1 MTVEQQKNFIIKAL
15 FYSLVTVFIF
25 IVLKLMTG
33 ILFPFAAA
41 LLITLSLQGTVDRL
55 VKKFR
60 IRRKPASVMTVT
72 VIFLGVGLVIFWLM
86 RALYRQTVELIEALP
101 SYSENITSTLNTLA
115 EKFRQL
121 LDKIPF
127 LSDGMLDTMPSTA
140 LDTVTERLASALTS
154 AATSFAAGVP
164 KFILSLLVMII
175 ASIYFAKDFDDIKR
189 FLKEFIKHR
198 NWRWVFNFKE
208 ILQTKTARLLRGYF
222 LIILLTFF
230 ELSLGL
236 MLLKVKYALIIAAV
250 TAVVD
255 ILPVLGSGTV
265 LIPWAVISALSGNTG
280 LSVGLVVL
288 YLIITAVRN
297 FAEPRIIGSKIGVH
311 PLVMLAAVFLGLTL
325 FGAVGVIA
333 APLLIVTAKAFYD
346 SRKAQQN
353 KISPTP

>member
-1 MTVEQQKNFIIKAL
+1 MTVEHQKNFIIKAL
-15 FYSLVTVFIF
+15 FYSLIAVLVFV
-25 IVLKLMTG
+25 VLKLMTG

-41 LLITLSLQGTVDRL
+41 LLITVSLQGTVDRL

-60 IRRKPASVMTVT
+60 IRRKPASVMAVT
-72 VIFLGVGLVIFWLM
+72 TIFASVGLMIFWLL
-86 RALYRQTVELIEALP
+86 RALYRQAVDLIEALP
-101 SYSENITSTLNTLA
+101 SYSENISSTLNTLT
-115 EKFRQL
+115 EKFSQL

-127 LSDGMLDTMPSTA
+127 LSDGALNTMPSTA

-164 KFILSLLVMII
+164 KFVLSSLIMII
-175 ASIYFAKDFDDIKR
+175 ASIYFAKDFDDIRR
-189 FLKEFIKHR
+189 FFKKIIEQR
-198 NWRWVFNFKE
+198 NWSWVFNFKE
-208 ILQTKTARLLRGYF
+208 ILQSKTARLLRGYF

-230 ELSLGL
+230 ELSVGL

-255 ILPVLGSGTV
+255 ILPILGSGTV
-265 LIPWAVISALSGNTG
+265 LIPWAVISALSGNSG
-280 LSVGLVVL
+280 LGIGLVVL
-288 YLIITAVRN
+288 YLIITAIRN

-333 APLLIVTAKAFYD
+333 APLLVVTAKAFFD
-346 SRKAQQN
+346 SRKTQQN
-353 KISPTP
+353 NPTP

>member
-1 MTVEQQKNFIIKAL
+1 MTVEHQKNFIIKAL
-15 FYSLVTVFIF
+15 FYSLIAVLVFV
-25 IVLKLMTG
+25 VLKLMTG

-41 LLITLSLQGTVDRL
+41 LLITVSLQGTVDRL

-60 IRRKPASVMTVT
+60 IRRKPASVMAVT
-72 VIFLGVGLVIFWLM
+72 TIFASVGLMIFWLL
-86 RALYRQTVELIEALP
+86 RALYRQAVDLIEALP
-101 SYSENITSTLNTLA
+101 SYSENISSTLNTLT
-115 EKFRQL
+115 EKFSQL

-127 LSDGMLDTMPSTA
+127 LSDGALNTMPSTA

-164 KFILSLLVMII
+164 KFVLSSLIMII
-175 ASIYFAKDFDDIKR
+175 ASIYFAKDFDDIRR
-189 FLKEFIKHR
+189 FFKEFIEQR
-198 NWRWVFNFKE
+198 NWSWVFNFKE
-208 ILQTKTARLLRGYF
+208 ILQSKTARLLRGYF

-230 ELSLGL
+230 ELSVGL

-255 ILPVLGSGTV
+255 ILPILGSGTV
-265 LIPWAVISALSGNTG
+265 LIPWAVISALSGNSG
-280 LSVGLVVL
+280 LGIGLVVL
-288 YLIITAVRN
+288 YLIITAIRN

-333 APLLIVTAKAFYD
+333 APLLVVTAKAFFD
-346 SRKAQQN
+346 SRKTQQN
-353 KISPTP
+353 NPTP

>member
-1 MTVEQQKNFIIKAL
+1 MTVEQQKNFIIRAL
-15 FYSLVTVFIF
+15 FYSLITALVFI
-25 IVLKLMTG
+25 ILKLMTG
-33 ILFPFAAA
+33 ILFPFAVA
-41 LLITLSLQGTVDRL
+41 LLITVSLQGTVDRL

-60 IRRKPASVMTVT
+60 IRRKPASVMAVT
-72 VIFLGVGLVIFWLM
+72 VIFAGVGLMIFWIV
-86 RALYRQTVELIEALP
+86 RVLYRQTVELIEALP
-101 SYSENITSTLNTLA
+101 SYSENITSTLNTLT

-164 KFILSLLVMII
+164 KFVLSLLVMII

-189 FLKEFIKHR
+189 FFKELIKQR
-198 NWRWVFNFKE
+198 NLRWIFNFKE

-250 TAVVD
+250 TAIVD

-280 LSVGLVVL
+280 LGIGLVVL

-297 FAEPRIIGSKIGVH
+297 LVEPRIIGSKIGVH

-325 FGAVGVIA
+325 FGAVGVIV
-333 APLLIVTAKAFYD
+333 APLLTVTAKAFFD
-346 SRKAQQN
+346 SRKVQ
-353 KISPTP
+353 S

>member
-15 FYSLVTVFIF
+15 FYSLTAALVF
-25 IVLKLMTG
+25 IVLKLITG

-41 LLITLSLQGTVDRL
+41 LLITVSLQGTVDRL
-55 VKKFR
+55 VKNFR
-60 IRRKPASVMTVT
+60 IRRKPASVMAVT
-72 VIFLGVGLVIFWLM
+72 VIFSGVGLVIFWLV

-101 SYSENITSTLNTLA
+101 SYSENITSTLNTLT
-115 EKFRQL
+115 EKFHQL
-121 LDKIPF
+121 LDRIPF
-127 LSDGMLDTMPSTA
+127 LSDGALNTMPSTA

-164 KFILSLLVMII
+164 KFVLSLLVMII

-189 FLKEFIKHR
+189 FLKGVIEQR
-198 NWRWVFNFKE
+198 NWHWVFNFKE
-208 ILQTKTARLLRGYF
+208 ILHNKTARLLRGYF

-236 MLLKVKYALIIAAV
+236 MLLRVKYALIIAAV

-255 ILPVLGSGTV
+255 ILPILGSGTV
-265 LIPWAVISALSGNTG
+265 LIPWAVVSALLGNTG
-280 LSVGLVVL
+280 LGIGLVVL
-288 YLIITAVRN
+288 YLIITTVRN
-297 FAEPRIIGSKIGVH
+297 FTEPRIIGSKIGVH

-333 APLLIVTAKAFYD
+333 APLLTVTAKAFYD
-346 SRKAQQN
+346 SSKAQQN
-353 KISPTP
+353 QKDPTP

>member
-1 MTVEQQKNFIIKAL
+1 MTVEHQKNFIIKAL
-15 FYSLVTVFIF
+15 FYSLIAVLVFV
-25 IVLKLMTG
+25 VLKLMTG

-41 LLITLSLQGTVDRL
+41 LLITVSLQGTVDRL

-60 IRRKPASVMTVT
+60 IRRKPASVMAVT
-72 VIFLGVGLVIFWLM
+72 TIFASVGLMIFWLL
-86 RALYRQTVELIEALP
+86 RALYRQAVDLIEALP
-101 SYSENITSTLNTLA
+101 SYSENISSTLNTLT
-115 EKFRQL
+115 EKFSQL

-127 LSDGMLDTMPSTA
+127 LSDGALNTMPSTA

-164 KFILSLLVMII
+164 KFVLSSLIMII
-175 ASIYFAKDFDDIKR
+175 ASIYFAKDFDDIRHFFK
-189 FLKEFIKHR
+189 KIIEQR
-198 NWRWVFNFKE
+198 NWSWVFNFKE
-208 ILQTKTARLLRGYF
+208 ILQSKTARLLRGYF

-230 ELSLGL
+230 ELSVGL

-255 ILPVLGSGTV
+255 ILPILGSGTV
-265 LIPWAVISALSGNTG
+265 LIPWAVISALSGNSG
-280 LSVGLVVL
+280 LGIGLVVL
-288 YLIITAVRN
+288 YLIITAIRN

-333 APLLIVTAKAFYD
+333 APLLVVTAKAFFD
-346 SRKAQQN
+346 SRKTQQN
-353 KISPTP
+353 NPTP